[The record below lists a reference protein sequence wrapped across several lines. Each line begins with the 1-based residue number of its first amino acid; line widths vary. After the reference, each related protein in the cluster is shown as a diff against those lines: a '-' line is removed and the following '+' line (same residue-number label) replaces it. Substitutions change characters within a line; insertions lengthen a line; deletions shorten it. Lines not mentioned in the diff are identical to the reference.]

1 MLVAVGMLVAVAVVV
16 AAAAPAACI
25 AAALYR
31 APASTMISLPVNIRV
46 TAARLVLARAYTR
59 ECMHAGKGEAWL
71 YTYRWPRSHTHTHT
85 HALTHS
91 LTLPS
96 PSMLCSL
103 SLHSSHH
110 PPPPSH
116 HLTRSHTHTSRS
128 KFLPPLSLCS
138 RSPSLFFFP
147 SFYLV
152 STYMRPPPLSLSRIL
167 FPLSRPPPSLPA
179 LIQFVLWSRAHEGLG
194 RGGAGTGGCTG
205 PQ

>member
-116 HLTRSHTHTSRS
+116 HLTRSHTHFALEISPSSLPLLSFSVIVLFPVLLSRLHVHAPSSSFSLSNSLPSFTPPTIASRS
-128 KFLPPLSLCS
+128 HSIRTLE
-138 RSPSLFFFP
+138 PS
-147 SFYLV
+147 S
-152 STYMRPPPLSLSRIL
+152 
-167 FPLSRPPPSLPA
+167 
-179 LIQFVLWSRAHEGLG
+179 
-194 RGGAGTGGCTG
+194 
-205 PQ
+205 